1 MAKAPSPVNASEW
14 AYAMSDSRTS
24 IGIIGAGI
32 MGERLLGAILQQ
44 TPDLLRVSGIWD
56 PATAAMERIAATFPD
71 VPRLADAEAVVAASD
86 CVYIASPPAS
96 HLGHA
101 RAALA
106 AGKAIFGEKPL
117 AVDVAD
123 ARAFVAQAGARGA
136 VNFPF
141 ASSLAVDQLKSWI
154 AQGEVGTPSRIE
166 IEIAFANWPRSWQAD
181 AAGWLDRRAQGGFTR
196 EVVSHFLFLS
206 RRLGGELRGLKASVT
221 YPEAEKSE
229 RTIEATL
236 LAGALPVTLKGSVGT
251 TAKDD
256 HNIWLLEGDKGA
268 VRLCDWSLAERR
280 LPDGTWQRA
289 ENALPQVEA
298 RPLALKRQLEG
309 VVKLTRGEP
318 HHLATLP
325 EALNVQEI
333 VEAILAS

>member
-1 MAKAPSPVNASEW
+1 MDNKI
-14 AYAMSDSRTS
+14 S

-32 MGERLLGAILQQ
+32 MGERLLTAIVQHAPQ
-44 TPDLLRVSGIWD
+44 TLHVSGIWD
-56 PATAAMERIAATFPD
+56 PAPAAMERISQRFPQ
-71 VPRLADAEAVVAASD
+71 VRACADAAAVIAASD

-96 HLGHA
+96 HLAHA

-106 AGKAIFGEKPL
+106 AGRTIFGEKPL

-123 ARAFVAQAGARGA
+123 ARAFVGEAGGRGA

-141 ASSLAVDQLKSWI
+141 ASSPGVASLKAWLADGAIGK
-154 AQGEVGTPSRIE
+154 PSRIR
-166 IEIAFANWPRSWQAD
+166 IEVAFANWPRSWQVD
-181 AAGWLDRRAQGGFTR
+181 AAGWLDKPAQGGFTR

-206 RRLGGELRGLKASVT
+206 RRLIGPLHGLEAKVEF
-221 YPEAEKSE
+221 PEAGKSE
-229 RTIEATL
+229 RKIEARL
-236 LAGALPVTLKGSVGT
+236 LAGDIEVTLTGGVGT

-256 HNIWLLEGDKGA
+256 HNIWMLEGDKGA
-268 VRLCDWSLAERR
+268 IRLCDWSIAERR
-280 LPDGTWQRA
+280 LPGGSWQQA
-289 ENALPQVEA
+289 PDALPNEQA

-309 VVKLTRGEP
+309 VVWLARGEP
-318 HHLATLP
+318 HHLATLA

>member
-1 MAKAPSPVNASEW
+1 MP
-14 AYAMSDSRTS
+14 DGRTS

-44 TPDLLRVSGIWD
+44 TPDLLRVAGIWD
-56 PATAAMERIAATFPD
+56 PSPTAMERIAKTFPD
-71 VPRLADAEAVVAASD
+71 VPRLTDAAAVIAASD

-96 HLGHA
+96 HLQHA

-123 ARAFVAQAGARGA
+123 ARAFVAEAGDHGA

-141 ASSLAVDQLKSWI
+141 ASSLAVDQLKAWI
-154 AQGEVGTPSRIE
+154 AQGEIGTPSRIE
-166 IEIAFANWPRSWQAD
+166 IEVAFANWPRSWQAD

-206 RRLGGELRGLKASVT
+206 RRLGGPLHGLKASVSF
-221 YPEAEKSE
+221 PEADKSE
-229 RTIEATL
+229 SRIEATL
-236 LAGALPVTLKGSVGT
+236 MAGELPVTLKGSVGT

-256 HNIWLLEGDKGA
+256 HNIWMLEGDKGA

-280 LPDGTWQRA
+280 VPDGSWQRA
-289 ENALPQVEA
+289 ANALPQVEA

-333 VEAILAS
+333 VEGILAS

>member
-1 MAKAPSPVNASEW
+1 MPDN
-14 AYAMSDSRTS
+14 RTT

-32 MGERLLGAILQQ
+32 MGERLLGAILEQ
-44 TPDLLRVSGIWD
+44 TPDLLRVAGIWD
-56 PATAAMERIAATFPD
+56 PGPAAMERIAAAFPD
-71 VPRLADAEAVVAASD
+71 VPRLTDAAAVIAASD

-96 HLGHA
+96 HLQHA

-123 ARAFVAQAGARGA
+123 ARAFVAEAGDRGA

-141 ASSLAVDQLKSWI
+141 ASSLAVDQLKAWI
-154 AQGEVGTPSRIE
+154 AQGEIGTPSRIA
-166 IEIAFANWPRSWQAD
+166 IEVAFANWPRSWQAD
-181 AAGWLDRRAQGGFTR
+181 AASWLDRRAQGGFTR

-206 RRLGGELRGLKASVT
+206 RRLSGQLHGLKASASF
-221 YPEAEKSE
+221 PEPDRSE
-229 RTIEATL
+229 RRIEATL
-236 LAGALPVTLKGSVGT
+236 MAGDLPVTLKGSVGT
-251 TAKDD
+251 TTKDD

-280 LPDGTWQRA
+280 LPDGSWQRA
-289 ENALPQVEA
+289 TNALPQAEA

-333 VEAILAS
+333 VEGILAS